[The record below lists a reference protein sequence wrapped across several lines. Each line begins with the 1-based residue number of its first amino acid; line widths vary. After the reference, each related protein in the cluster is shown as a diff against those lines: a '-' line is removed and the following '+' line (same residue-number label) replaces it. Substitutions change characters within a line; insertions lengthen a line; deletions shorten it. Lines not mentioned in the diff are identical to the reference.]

1 MASIARRSDGRWR
14 ARYRDEAGREHARH
28 FGRKVD
34 AARWLDEVTAALV
47 VGDYVDP
54 AAGKITFATWFDQ
67 WTERQVW
74 AEGTLIAAQRAATSV
89 TFADVPMRRIRTS
102 HVQQWVRTMT
112 QPAPGRRHGLAP
124 TTIRTRFN
132 YVHMALRAAVTD
144 RIIRADPS
152 AGVPLPRP
160 RRAAAA
166 MTIPTVEEV
175 GRVLRLAPAWFRP
188 FIAVCAFAGLRLGEA
203 AGLRLQDV
211 DFLRRVI
218 AVRHQVQGATV
229 ATTRLVLP
237 KYGSERIVHAPAEL
251 VDLLAGHVRTT
262 GAGTGDWL
270 FSLGGT
276 PLTRNA
282 AGHQWRQVRV
292 AAGLEQYTLHDLRH
306 FYASGLI
313 AAGCDVVTVQRA
325 LGHSSAT
332 ITLNVYSHLWP
343 TAEDRTRAAAA
354 GLMAAATRAPADF
367 LRTDGDEHAAEL
379 GR

>member
-1 MASIARRSDGRWR
+1 MASVARRADGRWR

-28 FGRKVD
+28 FDRKVD
-34 AARWLDEVTAALV
+34 AQRWLDEVTAALV
-47 VGDYVDP
+47 TGDYVDP
-54 AAGKITFATWFDQ
+54 AAGRITFADWFDQ
-67 WTERQVW
+67 WTDRQVW
-74 AEGTLIAAQRAATSV
+74 AEGTLIAARRAAGSV
-89 TFADVPMRRIRTS
+89 TFADVPVRRIRTS
-102 HVQQWVRTMT
+102 HVQQWVRTMA
-112 QPAPGRRHGLAP
+112 QPAPGRRAGLAP

-132 YVHMALRAAVTD
+132 YVHMALRAAVVD
-144 RIIRADPS
+144 RVIRADPS

-166 MTIPTVEEV
+166 MTVPTVEEV
-175 GRVLRLAPAWFRP
+175 GRVLELAPAWFRP

-203 AGLRLQDV
+203 AGLRLADV
-211 DFLRRVI
+211 DVLRRSI

-237 KYGSERIVHAPAEL
+237 KYGSERTVHAPAEL
-251 VDLLAGHVRTT
+251 VDLLAAHIRDVGI
-262 GAGTGDWL
+262 GAGGWL
-270 FSLGGT
+270 FSLGGV

-282 AGHQWRQVRV
+282 AGHQWRQVRR
-292 AAGLEQYTLHDLRH
+292 AAGLEDYTLHDLRH

-332 ITLNVYSHLWP
+332 VTLNVYSHLWP

-354 GLMAAATRAPADF
+354 GLMAAAARAPADF
-367 LRTDGDEHAAEL
+367 LRTEPE
-379 GR
+379 

>member
-1 MASIARRSDGRWR
+1 MASIARRADGRWR

-28 FGRKVD
+28 FDRRVD
-34 AARWLDEVTAALV
+34 AARWLDEITAALV

-54 AAGKITFATWFDQ
+54 GAGRITFADWFDQ
-67 WTERQVW
+67 WTDRQVW
-74 AEGTLIAAQRAATSV
+74 AEGTVIAARRAAGSV
-89 TFADVPMRRIRTS
+89 TFADLPLRRIRAS
-102 HVQQWVRTMT
+102 HVQQWVRTMA
-112 QPAPGRRHGLAP
+112 QPAPGRGRGLAP

-144 RIIRADPS
+144 RVIRADPS

-166 MTIPTVEEV
+166 MTVPTVEEV
-175 GRVLRLAPAWFRP
+175 GRVLQLAPAWFRP

-237 KYGSERIVHAPAEL
+237 KFGSERIVHAPGEL
-251 VDLLAGHVRTT
+251 MDLLAGHVRET
-262 GAGTGDWL
+262 GVGTGEWL
-270 FSLGGT
+270 FSLGGA

-282 AGHQWRQVRV
+282 AGHQWRQVRR
-292 AAGLEQYTLHDLRH
+292 AAGLEEYTLHDLRH

-354 GLMAAATRAPADF
+354 GLMAAAARAPADF
-367 LRTDGDEHAAEL
+367 LRTADGDQVADL
-379 GR
+379 QK